1 MPRNNTPQKKDDH
14 FGGELDD
21 AKRKHVRKAI
31 GHILDDYLEDQEN
44 GLKLLVTPKTLL
56 PYLKVESEIYDYLTK
71 KDMDSNKPGFMKI
84 MSNYIQS
91 PMKNK
96 DMITVLMDANKDRKD
111 LREVSEDIQ
120 SPSDQQS

>member
-31 GHILDDYLEDQEN
+31 GHILDDYREDYEK
-44 GLKLLVTPKTLL
+44 GLKVLVTPKTLL

-71 KDMDSNKPGFMKI
+71 KDMDSNKPGFMKV

-91 PMKNK
+91 IMKNK
-96 DMITVLMDANKDRKD
+96 DMISVLIDANKDRKD
-111 LREVSEDIQ
+111 LREVSEDI
-120 SPSDQQS
+120 